1 MKQLIIKEAE
11 KQYWIE
17 QMIFTKI
24 TKKNYE
30 KKQEI
35 STRELSEKEKNTK
48 REYARNRYNMS
59 EEKKTK
65 TKNIEKIIVKLRRI

>member
-59 EEKKTK
+59 EEKKQRLRISK
-65 TKNIEKIIVKLRRI
+65 KLSWS

>member
-1 MKQLIIKEAE
+1 
-11 KQYWIE
+11 
-17 QMIFTKI
+17 MIFTKI

-59 EEKKTK
+59 EEDRENPIEHIEFVVCLKK
-65 TKNIEKIIVKLRRI
+65 NYNSNKIK